1 MVENIFFQ
9 NAQDNIIAFINNE
22 WQDFPLGLLNQY
34 LNFFN
39 KLTNYEEEGTPIKPN
54 ILITNDI
61 DTLDRLIPASYILEM
76 FEDENEN
83 MFISRMKALAPF
95 CVHDWNI
102 YLDVC
107 ENGHLRYGIY
117 KCINSIKD
125 KDCNTILFEKK
136 QIKEK
141 SEKLHAFLTTPYTNS
156 CIILKGIKENE
167 LRINF
172 GVTTK
177 KILNYKEEINEF
189 VDASFS
195 KLRTTK
201 KKLGEIKTLYGNIF
215 ENVFKNVHGTICVV
229 IDKNY
234 VDDGFLADGIWLK
247 EPICFNKLFTQSRS
261 ASEAKLI
268 GMSNLFLDMLNYDG
282 ITIVDNMGRIRA
294 YNVFVKTDTSQ
305 TFNIYGGA
313 RKRAVFSII
322 NCKKKHIIGVY
333 FKSQEGE
340 LFYQRV
346 RKH

>member
-1 MVENIFFQ
+1 MLENIFYQ
-9 NAQDNIIAFINNE
+9 SASDNLINFINME
-22 WQDFPLGLLNQY
+22 WENFPQGLLNQY
-34 LNFFN
+34 INFFN
-39 KLTNYEEEGTPIKPN
+39 KLTNYEEEGTCIKPN

-61 DTLDRLIPASYILEM
+61 ESIDRAIPNSYTLEM
-76 FEDENEN
+76 FHDENEG

-102 YLDVC
+102 YINVE
-107 ENGHLRYGIY
+107 ENGKLVYGIY
-117 KCINSIKD
+117 RCINSIKD
-125 KDCNTILFEKK
+125 KNFNTILFEKRSL
-136 QIKEK
+136 KEK
-141 SEKLHAFLTTPYTNS
+141 ADKIHAFLTSAYTNS
-156 CIILKGIKENE
+156 CIIVKGLKENE

-172 GVTTK
+172 GLCTK
-177 KILNYKEEINEF
+177 KVLNYKEEINEF

-201 KKLGEIKTLYGNIF
+201 KKLEEIKTLYGNIF

-234 VDDGFLADGIWLK
+234 EDDGFLKDGIWLK
-247 EPICFNKLFTQSRS
+247 EPICFNKLFTQSKS

-282 ITIVDNMGRIRA
+282 ITVVDNMGRIRA
-294 YNVFVKTDTSQ
+294 YNVFVKSDT
-305 TFNIYGGA
+305 TTVNIYGGA

-322 NCKKKHIIGVY
+322 NAKKKKIIGVY

-340 LFYQRV
+340 VFYQRV
-346 RKH
+346 RK

>member
-1 MVENIFFQ
+1 MVENVFYLSARE
-9 NAQDNIIAFINNE
+9 NLIAFINNE
-22 WQDFPLGLLNQY
+22 WPDFPQGLLNQY

-39 KLTNYEEEGTPIKPN
+39 KLASYEEEGTLIKPN

-61 DTLDRLIPASYILEM
+61 DSIDRAIPASYTLEM
-76 FEDENEN
+76 FEDDNEN

-102 YLDVC
+102 YIDV
-107 ENGHLRYGIY
+107 ENDGSLKYGIY

-125 KDCNTILFEKK
+125 KDFNTILFERKSL
-136 QIKEK
+136 KEK
-141 SEKLHAFLTTPYTNS
+141 TEKLHAFLTSAYTAS
-156 CIILKGIKENE
+156 CIIVKGLKENE
-167 LRINF
+167 LRVNF

-177 KILNYKEEINEF
+177 KILNYKEEIGEF

-201 KKLGEIKTLYGNIF
+201 KKLENIKTLYGNIF

-234 VDDGFLADGIWLK
+234 VDDGFLKDGIWLK

-268 GMSNLFLDMLNYDG
+268 GMSNLFMDMLNYDG
-282 ITIVDNMGRIRA
+282 ITVVDNMGRIRA
-294 YNVFVKTDTSQ
+294 YNVFVKTDTTQ
-305 TFNIYGGA
+305 TVNIYGGA

-322 NCKKKHIIGVY
+322 NAKKKKIIGVY

-340 LFYQRV
+340 VFYQRV
-346 RKH
+346 RK